1 MNKQEEELFY
11 LRVKWQVELDRDKD
25 VQRGLKLDEELR
37 RLNCD
42 EGNNGH
48 ADA

>member
-11 LRVKWQVELDRDKD
+11 LRVKWQVELDRDKEA
-25 VQRGLKLDEELR
+25 QRGLKLEEELR

-48 ADA
+48 TDT